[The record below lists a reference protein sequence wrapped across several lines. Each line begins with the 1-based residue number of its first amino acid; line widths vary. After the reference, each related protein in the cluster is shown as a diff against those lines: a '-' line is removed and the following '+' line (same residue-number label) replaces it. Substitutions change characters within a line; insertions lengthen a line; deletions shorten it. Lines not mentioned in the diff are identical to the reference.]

1 MNKLKI
7 AVSTAVLISSMSMA
21 IAQVG
26 SATGT
31 NGALDN
37 GHPTGAAAATTATG
51 ATGAMDTEHRPATG
65 AGSNMPMDHEK
76 SPMHKGSMD
85 AEHVSTTGAASDM
98 SMKHEKGSMHMGKMG
113 MKAMDTN
120 HDGMISKDEF
130 MTYHEAMYDHMTK
143 NKDGMVDM
151 NAMGKMSKH
160 KAK

>member
-1 MNKLKI
+1 MSKLI
-7 AVSTAVLISSMSMA
+7 MAVSTAVLIGSVSMA

-51 ATGAMDTEHRPATG
+51 ATNAMDTEHRP
-65 AGSNMPMDHEK
+65 
-76 SPMHKGSMD
+76 
-85 AEHVSTTGAASDM
+85 TTGAVTGAAATTAPPDVMHRDM
-98 SMKHEKGSMHMGKMG
+98 PMEHKKGSMHKGKMG

-120 HDGMISKDEF
+120 HDGMVSKDEF

-151 NAMGKMSKH
+151 NAMGMKSKH
-160 KAK
+160 KRK